1 MQRAPGSDA
10 ADQRRPVPPAAPAPY
25 DVDISTISRLDVAP
39 VERVQRRGNRQLV
52 FYLDA
57 VVKDGARWKATESR
71 LIARA

>member
-1 MQRAPGSDA
+1 MLPSAPPCIAGSP
-10 ADQRRPVPPAAPAPY
+10 RSY